1 MTGDVKRI
9 LLFLPNLDG
18 HRQIYCRE
26 LCDYFLSRDLSVTV
40 ATRLAGLQK
49 YEQLSKLREHPDV
62 RFIADPCAGETDP
75 SKKLRRLS
83 GAGREIAVDLTFLA
97 EADNERALLSAQIIR
112 PRKRLPGRRVG
123 LFIRSTN
130 YVHEIRYPKTG
141 RIPTALVKAWTYRPI
156 SLTQRRIFHEVVM
169 KRFPILDAALCLDEV
184 FAAKQGGRYGWL
196 PDIAAA
202 SADDRADS
210 AETAAWQMEICAFLA
225 AQRES
230 LTVVYVGT
238 AQSRRGYG
246 VLLRLARDVG
256 GCFVHCGE
264 PPGQGGDPDD
274 DSGARAALAS
284 RSAILEFGRFYQCF
298 DTAQAT
304 FGAAR
309 CVVLPYDDHL
319 GSSGVML
326 QALMAGRPVL
336 VPDQGLMA
344 WRVRNFGLGLTFA
357 PGNWRDMRHKFAV
370 LQNTPAEVFSGPIAR
385 YLEYFTKSQFEAAM
399 DVALGLSQNGPRIPS
414 AGESG

>member
-1 MTGDVKRI
+1 VKRL

-18 HRQIYCRE
+18 HRRIYCRE

-40 ATRLAGLQK
+40 ATGLAGLQK
-49 YEQLSKLREHPDV
+49 YDQLSKLREHPDV

-75 SKKLRRLS
+75 SKRLRRLS
-83 GAGREIAVDLTFLA
+83 ATGREIAADLTFLA
-97 EADNERALLSAQIIR
+97 EADNERAMLSAQITR
-112 PRKRLPGRRVG
+112 PKKRLLGRRVG

-130 YVHEIRYPKTG
+130 YVHEIRYPMTG

-156 SLTQRRIFHEVVM
+156 SLTQRRIFHEVIM

-184 FAAKQGGRYGWL
+184 FAAKQDGCYGWL
-196 PDIAAA
+196 PDIAVA
-202 SADDRADS
+202 SADDGANS
-210 AETAAWQMEICAFLA
+210 SEAAVWQTDISAFLA
-225 AQRES
+225 AHRGS
-230 LTVVYVGT
+230 PTVVYVGT
-238 AQSRRGYG
+238 PQSRRGYR

-256 GCFVHCGE
+256 GCFIHCGE
-264 PPGQGGDPDD
+264 PPGSGGDPDD
-274 DSGARAALAS
+274 DTGARAALAS

-309 CVVLPYDDHL
+309 CVVLPYEDHL

-344 WRVRNFGLGLTFA
+344 CRVRSFGLGLTFV
-357 PGNWRDMRHKFAV
+357 PGDYRDMRHKFTV
-370 LQNTPAEVFSGPIAR
+370 LQNTSPEVFAGPIAHF
-385 YLEYFTKSQFEAAM
+385 LQYFTKSQFEAAM
-399 DVALGLSQNGPRIPS
+399 DAALGLSQNGARVPF